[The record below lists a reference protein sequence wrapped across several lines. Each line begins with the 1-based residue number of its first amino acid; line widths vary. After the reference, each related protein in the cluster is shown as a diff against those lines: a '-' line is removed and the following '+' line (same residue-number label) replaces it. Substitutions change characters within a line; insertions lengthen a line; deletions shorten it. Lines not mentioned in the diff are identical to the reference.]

1 MKQLQERG
9 TLILALIA
17 GISLN
22 GSFAALFSSY
32 VAFSVFPLLSLA
44 LAIYSLSQRYKN
56 STMAEGLPGLAVAWF
71 VLGILF
77 YSTIV
82 RVNHPEIGSNFLPSI
97 LLVAL
102 IFWIMAKM
110 RSRKKRF
117 TEQQNDE
124 LKEE

>member
-9 TLILALIA
+9 TLVLALIA
-17 GISLN
+17 GISIN
-22 GSFAALFSSY
+22 GSFAALFSSH

-44 LAIYSLSQRYKN
+44 LAIYTLSQRYKN
-56 STMAEGLPGLAVAWF
+56 STMAEGLPSLAAAWF
-71 VLGILF
+71 VLGILL
-77 YSTIV
+77 YSAIV

-110 RSRKKRF
+110 RRRKKLF